1 MPAHSKTMEPS
12 GPPLKVFLIEDSALL
27 QELLSGVLG
36 EIDGVEFVGCAE
48 GENEALQRL
57 SDTPA
62 DVVVIDIEL
71 KQGSGIGVLDALR
84 HTPERYGDPKK
95 VVLTNFSHATMRQ
108 RCETLGT
115 DAFFDKSLH
124 IDRLIGFVSD
134 AAERKA
140 AG

>member
-1 MPAHSKTMEPS
+1 MGPS
-12 GPPLKVFLIEDSALL
+12 PTPLKVFLIEDSALL
-27 QELLSGVLG
+27 QELLVDVLG
-36 EIDGVEFVGCAE
+36 EIKGVELAGCAE

-57 SDTPA
+57 SESPV

-84 HTPERYGDPKK
+84 HTPERYGDPRK
-95 VVLTNFSHATMRQ
+95 VVLTNFCYASMRQ
-108 RCETLGT
+108 RCESLGT

-124 IDRLIGFVSD
+124 IDRLIGFVEE

-140 AG
+140 AS